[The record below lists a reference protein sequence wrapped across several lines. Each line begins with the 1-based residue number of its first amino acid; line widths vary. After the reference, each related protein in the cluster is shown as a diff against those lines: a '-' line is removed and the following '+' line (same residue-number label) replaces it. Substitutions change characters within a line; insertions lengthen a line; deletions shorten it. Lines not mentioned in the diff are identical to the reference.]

1 MKKNIDRLMIVGVL
15 LIVLSGCANTRALE
29 VNDVSNDVGYI
40 AQNQSVLANNI
51 QVETQD
57 FVGTDKFM
65 LKDQTMPTFNNSEAK
80 KAIIKVLK
88 EANLHNVSGEYKL
101 TASLEKDHVG
111 VFTTRRELIIKYKLV
126 NINTNQLVFEEII
139 KKDGNTTVNNIFFG
153 NTYETAY
160 RSGLDA
166 FNKNFH
172 EMTILIG
179 NHDK

>member
-1 MKKNIDRLMIVGVL
+1 MKSNFIKLAIAGLSLAI
-15 LIVLSGCANTRALE
+15 LSGCANTRALE

-40 AQNQSVLANNI
+40 APNESELANNI

-65 LKDQTMPTFNNSEAK
+65 LKNQTMPTFNNSEAK

-111 VFTTRRELIIKYKLV
+111 VFTTSRELIINYKLV

-139 KKDGNTTVNNIFFG
+139 KTDGSSKSCGMFCNA
-153 NTYETAY
+153 YEVAY
-160 RSGLDA
+160 DSGLDA
-166 FNKNFH
+166 FDKNFY
-172 EMTILIG
+172 EMTILVG